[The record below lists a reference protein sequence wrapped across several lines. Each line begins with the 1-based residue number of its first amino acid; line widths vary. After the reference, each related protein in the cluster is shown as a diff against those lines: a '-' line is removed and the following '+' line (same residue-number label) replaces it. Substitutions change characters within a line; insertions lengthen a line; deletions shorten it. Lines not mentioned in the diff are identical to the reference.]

1 MEEQKQFT
9 MDEIKQSLESM
20 GIPYEEKDAP
30 ENQQE
35 LIKTFHYEPL
45 PLVVDLTTVEKID
58 AESAVIVRNMD
69 DTVDNGIYAFTVLR
83 SGQAGFLVVIPGTIS
98 RAPLVRKVAGDLI
111 SVINGVDLPP
121 LTPYDMVEILGHV
134 IPNTFISMLMDS
146 CQIPKEYKKQF
157 LNLYMPKFIAN
168 IGLYFTGATKEDGSP
183 MIYEEVVNMEPMM
196 IWNAIRKEAAAKYEN
211 AAENDS
217 DGEEQQDTKDGA
229 DEE

>member
-9 MDEIKQSLESM
+9 MDEIKQSLENM

-30 ENQQE
+30 ENQQK
-35 LIKTFHYEPL
+35 LVKTYRYEPL
-45 PLVVDLTTVEKID
+45 PLVVDLTKMEKID
-58 AESAVIVRNMD
+58 AESGVIVRNMD
-69 DTVDNGIYAFTVLR
+69 DTVDNGVYAFTVLR

-134 IPNTFISMLMDS
+134 IPNTFIDMIMES
-146 CQIPKEYKKQF
+146 CQIPKAYKKQF
-157 LNLYMPKFIAN
+157 MNLYMPKFIAN

-196 IWNAIRKEAAAKYEN
+196 IWNAMRKEAEAKYEN

-217 DGEEQQDTKDGA
+217 DERGHGDADGAGEE
-229 DEE
+229 